1 MCSSDLYVRRDQ
13 HEAHDVLLC
22 VGTAS
27 NLSDPNRFRIDG
39 EEHYLKSAA
48 EMEALFG
55 GIPGAISN
63 TRLIT
68 EMTDLQM
75 PFGKLR
81 LPNFPVP
88 AGHTVESWLRAECE
102 RGLVARYG
110 TVTDAIR
117 KRLDYEL
124 GIIVQMGYAAYF
136 LIVADFVRFAKE
148 QRIAK
153 IGRAHV

>member
-117 KRLDYEL
+117 KRLAEL
-124 GIIVQMGYAAYF
+124 GVEPIGGTPAA
-136 LIVADFVRFAKE
+136 LGELLASEI
-148 QRIAK
+148 QRWGEVIA
-153 IGRAHV
+153 RAGIPKQ